1 MKALT
6 EKLIESGQTHR
17 VLNDVQLK
25 RMLGGSNAS
34 RYGLVNRAMKAGELY
49 RIKRGLYILNE
60 KYRAYSLH
68 PFSLAQTIEPGS
80 YISLETA
87 LAFHGWIPEAVYTT
101 ASILSGRKSNRLEH
115 EKFGSFSFHPLAI
128 EKGHFLELVT
138 REKVADQ
145 TVLIAKPVRALMDL
159 VCLRKKEWQGMDWLL
174 EGMRIDDDCL
184 RTINSAEIKTLKLV
198 YKQKRVKKFL
208 EELGLVL
215 GKGVRE

>member
-1 MKALT
+1 MKSLT
-6 EKLIESGQTHR
+6 EKLIESGQNHR
-17 VLNDVQLK
+17 VLNDMQLK
-25 RMLGGSNAS
+25 RMLGGSDAS

-60 KYRAYSLH
+60 KYRTNPLH
-68 PFSLAQTIEPGS
+68 PFALAQSIEPGS

-101 ASILSGRKSNRLEH
+101 ASILPGRKTKRYEH

-128 EKGHFLELVT
+128 EKGYFLELVT
-138 REKVADQ
+138 REKVGEQ
-145 TVLIAKPVRALMDL
+145 TMLMAQPARALMDL
-159 VCLRKKEWQGMDWLL
+159 VCLRKIEWQGMDWLL

-184 RTINSAEIKTLKLV
+184 RTINSAEIRTLKMV

-208 EELGLVL
+208 EELGLAL